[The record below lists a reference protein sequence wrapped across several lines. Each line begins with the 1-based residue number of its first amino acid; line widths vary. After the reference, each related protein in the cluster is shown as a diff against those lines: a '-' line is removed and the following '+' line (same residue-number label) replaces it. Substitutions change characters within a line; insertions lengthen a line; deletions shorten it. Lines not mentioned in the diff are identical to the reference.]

1 MDQKVLSN
9 TKLLNR
15 DIQYVQRA
23 LFGGKNE
30 TQRHCIKADK
40 KQSHNKYQ

>member
-23 LFGGKNE
+23 LFGG
-30 TQRHCIKADK
+30 
-40 KQSHNKYQ
+40 